1 MSNTSSLHKQQ
12 PYTKPQKSK
21 APKKPPPVWSPGFPG
36 VPPGPPPHAFRQVR
50 DLWFIFA
57 TLGPIHKKQRCPV
70 SLLGVFETLVSSH
83 TCFILFSPRERASSL
98 VVMDLCPL
106 PGLP

>member
-50 DLWFIFA
+50 GLWFMFM
-57 TLGPIHKKQRCPV
+57 TLSPTQKGSDG
-70 SLLGVFETLVSSH
+70 SLLGVLQTLVSPH
-83 TCFILFSPRERASSL
+83 TPFILFSHQGREQA
-98 VVMDLCPL
+98 VC
-106 PGLP
+106 